1 MYGIYEKPVGDIW
14 RFIPDALLYTADLPS
29 GAVRV
34 YRPDL
39 REVCRKALR
48 LCVNLVGFTWSDES
62 SDIGDEGDFMEYLD
76 ILQTLPLRELIIRT
90 FYGLSDSV
98 WARLQD
104 FTALHKVSIWCM
116 EGKPR
121 ILQGWSEK
129 LGSSL
134 THLELGVSPLSPA
147 HPIDCAS

>member
-1 MYGIYEKPVGDIW
+1 M
-14 RFIPDALLYTADLPS
+14 
-29 GAVRV
+29 
-34 YRPDL
+34 
-39 REVCRKALR
+39 
-48 LCVNLVGFTWSDES
+48 NLVGFTWSDES

-129 LGSSL
+129 LGASL
-134 THLELGVSPLSPA
+134 THLELGVSSLSRV
-147 HPIDCAS
+147 HPHDCTS